1 MSPRRRVGRA
11 VSPHEPRPGRRAA
24 LVAVGVLSLVT
35 LLGFAAPLLPLGDA
49 ESLARRVDA
58 LGEGPQ
64 APVLGI
70 LTFAALA
77 SLGAPQFVLITALV
91 LVFGPW
97 AGFAYSWIGK
107 MIACSLG
114 FLVGRKF
121 GARLLLQHQSKS
133 IAALMMGLARRGFW
147 VSAGIRLAPTVPSVM
162 VNIAAGATPMGY
174 WPFIAG
180 AGIGS
185 LPKMALMVF
194 GGAAAIEALRT
205 GDPSA
210 WGAVGLALI
219 LTLIMFLAVRAW
231 RRRVTP

>member
-1 MSPRRRVGRA
+1 M
-11 VSPHEPRPGRRAA
+11 
-24 LVAVGVLSLVT
+24 VAIGVLSLVT
-35 LLGFAAPLLPLGDA
+35 LLGFTAPFLPLGDA
-49 ESLARRVDA
+49 AALAQTVDA
-58 LGEGPQ
+58 MDEGPM
-64 APVLGI
+64 APLIGI
-70 LTFAALA
+70 VAFAGLA

-114 FLVGRKF
+114 FLVGRRF

-133 IAALMMGLARRGFW
+133 IAALMMGLAKRGFW

-180 AGIGS
+180 AGVGS

-205 GDPSA
+205 GEPRA
-210 WGAVGLALI
+210 WAAVGLALA
-219 LTLIMFLAVRAW
+219 LMLALFLAVRVW
-231 RRRVTP
+231 RRRLSS

>member
-1 MSPRRRVGRA
+1 MTPPEPGPRRRKA
-11 VSPHEPRPGRRAA
+11 LAA
-24 LVAVGVLSLVT
+24 FGVLSVVT

-49 ESLARRVDA
+49 ESLARTVEA

-64 APVLGI
+64 APMLGI

-97 AGFAYSWIGK
+97 AGFAYSWTGK

-121 GARLLLQHQSKS
+121 GARLLLEHQSKS
-133 IAALMMGLARRGFW
+133 IAALMMGLAKRGFW

-180 AGIGS
+180 AGVGS

-205 GDPSA
+205 GDPGA
-210 WGAVGLALI
+210 WGAVGAALAL
-219 LTLIMFLAVRAW
+219 TLAMFVAVRAW
-231 RRRVTP
+231 RRRLTP

>member
-1 MSPRRRVGRA
+1 MSRRLPGGRSL
-11 VSPHEPRPGRRAA
+11 SPPEPRPGRRRALAA
-24 LVAVGVLSLVT
+24 IGVLSLVT
-35 LLGFAAPLLPLGDA
+35 LLGFAAPLLPIGDA
-49 ESLARRVDA
+49 ESLARTVDA
-58 LGEGPQ
+58 LGDGPQ

-114 FLVGRKF
+114 FLVGRRF

-133 IAALMMGLARRGFW
+133 MAALMAGLARRGFW

-180 AGIGS
+180 AGVGS

-205 GDPSA
+205 GDPAA
-210 WGAVGLALI
+210 WGAVALALV

-231 RRRVTP
+231 RRRLTP